1 MALAAIDPV
10 RPSGPSDSASDSHT
24 ETAQQSKAT
33 IILGIKQQIWHSQQ
47 SDSASDSHTETAQQ
61 SKATII
67 LEIKQQIWHSQQLVL
82 SDQVGLHIQFLILA
96 RKRRNKAKQQ

>member
-1 MALAAIDPV
+1 MALAAIGPV

-33 IILGIKQQIWHSQQ
+33 IILGIKQQIWR
-47 SDSASDSHTETAQQ
+47 
-61 SKATII
+61 
-67 LEIKQQIWHSQQLVL
+67 SQQLVL

>member
-33 IILGIKQQIWHSQQ
+33 IIIG
-47 SDSASDSHTETAQQ
+47 
-61 SKATII
+61 
-67 LEIKQQIWHSQQLVL
+67 IKQQIWHSQQLVL
-82 SDQVGLHIQFLILA
+82 SDQVGLQIIFLE
-96 RKRRNKAKQQ
+96 RRGRSGAESETRSEQAISIFRTVEFGV